1 MCERR
6 RSSGC
11 PHSLL
16 RRSSADLPW
25 RSGCRAQGTAREEEV
40 DGEGQEGKV
49 NEEGRDRVKGNA
61 PWIWPWMTMNVL
73 RTWAWGVRCHHQVW
87 NSERYLQDQHHEC
100 APRNRR
106 SQRRHWCTCC
116 ALWAACCACRSTC
129 CLWWCCNSSHIC
141 SHSFHRCLCFRRS
154 HFSQNFAV
162 LEVFVYTP
170 VGDSELRWAVTEFWT
185 VVLHQINSDNHTS
198 NNWPNHRPSGFS
210 DQSMLGPSS
219 RWCSNEECHK
229 IFASST
235 KMKKSFATFGNRL
248 YLLGAWAVARLT
260 MLAWSQLD
268 ALLASYRNQLC
279 SNGATNC
286 CGTH

>member
-25 RSGCRAQGTAREEEV
+25 RSGCRAQGTARGRGSRRRRTGRKSKWRRERSSERERAMNMTV
-40 DGEGQEGKV
+40 DDYECTQ
-49 NEEGRDRVKGNA
+49 N
-61 PWIWPWMTMNVL
+61 L
-73 RTWAWGVRCHHQVW
+73 SVRCAVSSSSVEQWALSARSTHDVHHAIVEVNVVIGVLVVHCELLVVRVVPLVVCDDAVIRRTFVLIAFIVAFVFVVAIFHRILLYW
-87 NSERYLQDQHHEC
+87 RYLFT
-100 APRNRR
+100 P
-106 SQRRHWCTCC
+106 
-116 ALWAACCACRSTC
+116 
-129 CLWWCCNSSHIC
+129 
-141 SHSFHRCLCFRRS
+141 
-154 HFSQNFAV
+154 
-162 LEVFVYTP
+162 P